1 MDNLLDGLVADMK
14 PVRRRSVTM
23 EALVLVGLVAIELA
37 VWLLMGNARENLIHV
52 VQTTPVFWWKLG
64 GAAVLM
70 TIGCATAVASFDPA
84 ASPRRGLAV
93 LGGMF
98 GVFLAIA
105 FVLDAKQGF
114 ADLAARLSL
123 WPGLICFAH
132 IVPLSV
138 PPLAALALLMRR
150 GAPTDT
156 AATSIACG
164 LAAAGWGA
172 FVFVFSCPHDDPLF
186 VAVWY
191 PATAAASALFA
202 RLVLPPIS
210 RW

>member
-1 MDNLLDGLVADMK
+1 MDNLLDGLVADLK
-14 PVRRRSVTM
+14 PVRRRRVTV
-23 EALVLVGLVAIELA
+23 EAVALAGLFAIELA

-64 GAAVLM
+64 GAALLM
-70 TIGCATAVASFDPA
+70 TVGCSTAVASFDPS

-93 LGGMF
+93 LGVMF

-105 FVLDAKQGF
+105 FVLDSKQGF
-114 ADLAARLSL
+114 SDIAARLSL
-123 WPGLICFAH
+123 WPGLVCFAY
-132 IVPLSV
+132 IVTLSV
-138 PPLAALALLMRR
+138 PPMAALALLMRR

-156 AATSIACG
+156 VATAVACG

-172 FVFVFSCPHDDPLF
+172 FVFVFTCPHDDPLF
-186 VAVWY
+186 IAVWY
-191 PATAAASALFA
+191 PAAAAASALFA